1 MRVLVS
7 LLLLAFAVALAPLEK
22 CTQEKAE
29 DNHYIVRF
37 YPHLSPDC
45 GSIGAVQAWAS
56 KTIGGGNVTSA
67 YSFGEFRG
75 FAAYLNRMEIQSL
88 RKMPE
93 ILMLE
98 EDCVFRIPEG
108 EYGSALENHANRATE
123 SVPELPGWGQHRSDQ
138 NTHGYST
145 AIPFNPAG
153 DGSSASVYVLDTGIL
168 TTHEQ
173 FGGRAVFGASFIPGQ
188 TGDGNG
194 HGTHCAGTIGGAI
207 NNIPSAGYVEQVRLV
222 AVKVLS
228 NQGSGATT
236 GIVDGINW
244 VINNRIRTQMSVISM
259 SLGGGAS
266 TSMDDACNNA
276 ANQGI
281 AVVVAAG
288 NSNADGST
296 TSPCRAANTI
306 CVAAT
311 DANNNFASFTNFGS
325 VVDIAAPG
333 VSIKSAWYTCDTC
346 YNTISGT
353 SMACPAVAG
362 QVVIWAQ
369 LTDAV
374 TLLPSGMRQALQSF
388 GTKNTVLNYGSP
400 KTLGGGNLLC
410 YDRWDKGPS
419 L

>member
-1 MRVLVS
+1 LHWHRWKDAHRRKERITIILFASIHIFLPTAAQLELFRHGHRKQLVGQ
-7 LLLLAFAVALAPLEK
+7 LGCHAL
-22 CTQEKAE
+22 
-29 DNHYIVRF
+29 
-37 YPHLSPDC
+37 
-45 GSIGAVQAWAS
+45 
-56 KTIGGGNVTSA
+56 GGGNVTSA

-75 FAAYLNRMEIQSL
+75 FAAYLDRMEIQSL
-88 RKMPE
+88 RKLPE

-98 EDCVFRIPEG
+98 EDCIFRIPEG
-108 EYGSALENHANRATE
+108 EFGGALENHANRTTE
-123 SVPELPGWGQHRSDQ
+123 SVPDLPGWGQHRSDQ
-138 NTHGYST
+138 NTQGYSL

-153 DGSSASVYVLDTGIL
+153 DGSSTSVYVLDTGIL
-168 TTHEQ
+168 LSHEQ
-173 FGGRAVFGASFIPGQ
+173 FGGRAVFGASFIAGQ
-188 TGDGNG
+188 TTDGNG

-207 NNIPSAGYVEQVRLV
+207 SGVPSAGYVELVGLV
-222 AVKVLS
+222 AVKVLN
-228 NQGSGATT
+228 NQGSGATS

-244 VINNRIRTQMSVISM
+244 VINNRNKAHMSVISM

-266 TSMDDACNNA
+266 TAMDDACNNA

-296 TSPCRAANTI
+296 TSPCRAANTV

-311 DANNNFASFTNFGS
+311 DANNAFASFSNFGS
-325 VVDIAAPG
+325 VVDVAAPG
-333 VSIKSAWYTCDTC
+333 VSIKSAWYTCNTC

-353 SMACPAVAG
+353 SMACPSVAG
-362 QVVIWAQ
+362 QIVIWAQ
-369 LTDAV
+369 LSGQT

-388 GTKNTVLNYGSP
+388 ATRNTITNYGSP
-400 KTLGGGNLLC
+400 KTIGGGNLLS